1 MAYTP
6 RLEKIK
12 NLMVLVE
19 ETDEEYEFCIDAIQR
34 GSDDLGREAYQIE
47 QKRKRLKQKLRKQMA
62 KYLEE
67 TNDA

>member
-1 MAYTP
+1 MARTP

-12 NLMVLVE
+12 NLIVLIE
-19 ETDEEYEFCIDAIQR
+19 ETDEAYEFCLDAIEN
-34 GSDDLGREAYQIE
+34 GEDHNHEAYQIE
-47 QKRKRLKQKLRKQMA
+47 QRQKRLQQKLRKQMA